1 MARLGIEDCVG
12 KWILVS
18 RGPQGRAVA
27 QLQSVDVAERI
38 IEYVLEGQKHRAYY
52 HCQGKAY
59 AFDTKEEALRQ
70 LPVLLRRV
78 SEVVCPR
85 CGAIPRNPCRTP
97 KGRRHYPWHREREE
111 AAAKEPIWLSK

>member
-59 AFDTKEEALRQ
+59 AFDTKEEALRH
-70 LPVLLRRV
+70 LETPAAKRP
-78 SEVVCPR
+78 SEMVCPR
-85 CGAIPRNPCRTP
+85 CGAEPRNPCRTP
-97 KGRRHYPWHREREE
+97 KGRRYYPWHIDRE
-111 AAAKEPIWLSK
+111 AAARENNNG